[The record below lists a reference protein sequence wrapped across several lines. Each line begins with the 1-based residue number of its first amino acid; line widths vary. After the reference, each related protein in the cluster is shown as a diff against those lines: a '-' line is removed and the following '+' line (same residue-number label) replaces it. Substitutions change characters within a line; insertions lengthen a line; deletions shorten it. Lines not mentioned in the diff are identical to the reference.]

1 MCVKGM
7 RKLSFIGGSIM
18 KTRVTQRTFLI
29 LMLLALGLAL
39 TACGKLPGNADAAQ
53 PDNTAVADAS
63 TSGQM
68 PFANRQATATKP
80 GSLVPNRLTI
90 PAGTTVSI
98 RLQSAVSSATAQP
111 GQQFDGVL
119 DEPLMMNGQTVAER
133 GAPVIGRV
141 IQARRSGRLH
151 DSGYLRLTLASVL
164 VNGKQ
169 VPVQASSVFVQ
180 GGAHKKRN
188 LALIGGGAGAGA
200 LIGAL
205 AGGGKGALI
214 GSAVG
219 AGAGTTGAYATGKK
233 DVGFGPERRLSFR
246 LTQALVAG

>member
-1 MCVKGM
+1 MDARALIRGNT
-7 RKLSFIGGSIM
+7 SM
-18 KTRVTQRTFLI
+18 KTRLTPRLFLI
-29 LMLLALGLAL
+29 LMSLVLGIVLM

-53 PDNTAVADAS
+53 SDNNAVAEAS
-63 TSGQM
+63 QPGAL
-68 PFANRQATATKP
+68 PFGSRQTTTTTP
-80 GSLVPNRLTI
+80 GSLVPNQLTI
-90 PAGTTVSI
+90 PAGTTVSV
-98 RLQSAVSSATAQP
+98 RLQSAVSSATAQS
-111 GQQFDGVL
+111 GQQFDAVL
-119 DEPLMMNGQTVAER
+119 DEPLMVNGRTVAER
-133 GAPVIGRV
+133 GAAVVGRV
-141 IQARRSGRLH
+141 VQARRSGRLH

-169 VPVQASSVFVQ
+169 IPVQASSVFVQ

-214 GSAVG
+214 GGAVG

-246 LTQALVAG
+246 LTQALVTG